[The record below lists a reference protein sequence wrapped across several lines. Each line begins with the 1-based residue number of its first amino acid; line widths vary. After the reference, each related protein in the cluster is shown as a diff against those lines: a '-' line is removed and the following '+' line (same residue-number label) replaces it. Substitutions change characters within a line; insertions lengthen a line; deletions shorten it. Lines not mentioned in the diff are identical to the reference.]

1 MSRPRCWWVVTVAKF
16 SPKKLLVALVA
27 LLTAC
32 GDLSGIDPEARIAVP
47 PSFSTYLPS
56 TAIRPYSQLVATALR
71 DQKLPA
77 LADYTSYKDWQI
89 RLGITQSSGMATP
102 VFTLIDPAGSD
113 QGRVQGR
120 LVPIESWKRGQQETM
135 RQAAADAAPRMAALF
150 NKVVAER
157 RQAADRA
164 TREREL
170 AERQRQIQQLA
181 QSNRPMR
188 VVITGITGAPT
199 DGNRVLARL
208 LREKLLKLGE
218 VVQDTGSGADFSVRA
233 KVEDVAV
240 DDKTRR
246 LEIFWLIHNARNQEV
261 GEIVQL
267 NEVPVGSLDR
277 GWGELAVSVADEAAG
292 AIHDVILTQ
301 LGRR

>member
-1 MSRPRCWWVVTVAKF
+1 M
-16 SPKKLLVALVA
+16 KLLAALFA

-32 GDLSGIDPEARIAVP
+32 GDLSGIAPEARIAVP

-56 TAIRPYSQLVATALR
+56 GAIRPYSQLVATALR

-89 RLGITQSSGMATP
+89 RLGITQSGGMATP
-102 VFTLIDPAGSD
+102 IFTLIDPAGSD
-113 QGRVQGR
+113 QGRIQAR
-120 LVPIESWKRGQQETM
+120 PVPIETWKRGQQETM
-135 RQAAADAAPRMAALF
+135 RQAAMDAAPRIATLF
-150 NKVVAER
+150 NKVVSER

-164 TREREL
+164 ARDREL
-170 AERQRQIQQLA
+170 AERQREIQQLA

-188 VVITGITGAPT
+188 VVITGITGAPS
-199 DGNRVLARL
+199 DGDRVLARL
-208 LREKLLKLGE
+208 MREKLQKLGE
-218 VVQDTGSGADFSVRA
+218 VVQDMDAGADFSVRA
-233 KVEDVAV
+233 KVDDVVV
-240 DDKTRR
+240 DEKTRR
-246 LEIFWLIHNARNQEV
+246 LEIFWLIRNARNQEV

-277 GWGELAVSVADEAAG
+277 GWGDLAVSVADEAAG
-292 AIHDVILTQ
+292 AIHDIILTQ